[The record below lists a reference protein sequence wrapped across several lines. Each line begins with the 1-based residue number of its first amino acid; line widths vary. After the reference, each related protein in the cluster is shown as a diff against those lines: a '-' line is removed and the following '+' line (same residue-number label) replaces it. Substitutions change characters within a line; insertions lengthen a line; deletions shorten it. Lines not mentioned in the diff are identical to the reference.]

1 MTTLAPLQ
9 AISTGRQRSS
19 RDAGIDLVRA
29 ASLAVVVAL
38 HSLMVGISLGPN
50 GAVFENA
57 AEGHAWFVPVSFFVQ
72 VMPLF
77 FIVGGFSTRL
87 AYRSARSRGTGPA
100 AFIAGRVQR
109 LLGPAIVMIAVV
121 GASLLVMTIAGIPSD
136 MVAEAGFRISQPLWF
151 LGVYL
156 GIQALAPAMIAGHE
170 RAPRLMLG
178 LLALSVVGVDV
189 AAATTG
195 IGGIALLNL
204 GFVWLLVQQLGF
216 WLADGS
222 IDSLSVGARAF
233 IGIGALAVLLAVTA
247 AGIYPANMYAGLNP
261 PSAALVLLGIT
272 QLAALSLARP
282 WLRRVAERELVREV
296 ASWINGR
303 SMTIYLWHMP
313 VLIMLAAIGL
323 VGAINGVLP
332 LPDPGTGAWW
342 ATRPLWIAIAFAV
355 TAIVSQLTGR
365 WERRAMPTPT
375 ASTRRAVVASIAGVL
390 GAVVLLVSGI
400 TVVTAIVSV
409 LLMRVALSNATN
421 PPLGGRERYQRV
433 MPAHLPTA

>member
-9 AISTGRQRSS
+9 AVTAGRRRSP

-29 ASLAVVVAL
+29 VCLAIVVAL
-38 HSLMVGISLGPN
+38 HSLMVGVSLGSN
-50 GAVFENA
+50 GPVFENA
-57 AEGHAWFVPVSFFVQ
+57 AEGHAWFIPVSFFVQ

-87 AYRSARSRGTGPA
+87 AYRSARSRGTGA
-100 AFIAGRVQR
+100 AGFVAGRVQR

-121 GASLLVMTIAGIPSD
+121 GVSLLTMTIAGIPAD

-156 GIQALAPAMIAGHE
+156 GIQALAPAMITAHE
-170 RAPRLMLG
+170 RAPRITLA
-178 LLALSVVGVDV
+178 LLALSVIGVDV

-216 WLADGS
+216 WLADGQ
-222 IDSLSVGARAF
+222 IDSLSVRARAA
-233 IGIGALAVLLAVTA
+233 IGIGALVSLIAVIAV
-247 AGIYPANMYAGLNP
+247 GIYPANMYAALNP
-261 PSAALVLLGIT
+261 PSAALILLGIA

-282 WLRRVAERELVREV
+282 WLRRVAERELVRDV
-296 ASWINGR
+296 ASWINAR

-313 VLIMLAAIGL
+313 LLIALAAIGL
-323 VGAINGVLP
+323 VGAMNGVLP

-342 ATRPLWIAIAFAV
+342 ATRPIWIALAFVA
-355 TAIVSQLTGR
+355 TALVSQFAGR

-375 ASTRRAVVASIAGVL
+375 ASTRRAVIASIAGVL
-390 GAVVLLVSGI
+390 SAVVLLVSGI
-400 TVVTAIVSV
+400 TVVTAIMSV
-409 LLMRVALSNATN
+409 LLMRVALATAAN
-421 PPLGGRERYQRV
+421 PPLGGRSRYQRV
-433 MPAHLPTA
+433 MLSTSPHA